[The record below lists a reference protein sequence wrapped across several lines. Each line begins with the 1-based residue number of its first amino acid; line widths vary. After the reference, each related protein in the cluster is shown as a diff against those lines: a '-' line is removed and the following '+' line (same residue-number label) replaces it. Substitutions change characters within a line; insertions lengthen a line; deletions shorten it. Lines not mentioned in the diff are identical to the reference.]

1 MKPWQHGYALDELRA
16 LRQLFNR
23 YEPFSFGRFAI
34 PDEAQIALALHQQ
47 EAALLYADGKPA
59 GMMIGKI
66 AQRDSIRRD
75 FVGRGFRVKQG
86 DFCIDHL
93 TYVGDLPPSV
103 VQEYLLI
110 YAGNRSIWA
119 TIHAEDRDRIRLM
132 EHLGFVVVG
141 SKIAAGSEIYSI
153 LLRSNRP
160 AIRLPEPLDP
170 AHRPSLAQL
179 SPAWITPGEVASI
192 ISEIETSQAE
202 WADHYSSYN
211 LRKSWSAISLR
222 GFSDDPSFII
232 KPAEMSRKWKAENP
246 GMLAAEVRDTAM
258 FNRFPTIR
266 QLCSESGSRF
276 QRIRLMRVRAGDGAL
291 SRHAD
296 IIDREAGPLPG
307 QISRLHIPIIS
318 DPCCRFT
325 AWNLSGEMLSH
336 HLSPGSLWYLDTRK
350 PHAVSNEGS
359 TSDRIHLVLDAISD
373 PILREAIARAEA

>member
-1 MKPWQHGYALDELRA
+1 
-16 LRQLFNR
+16 
-23 YEPFSFGRFAI
+23 
-34 PDEAQIALALHQQ
+34 
-47 EAALLYADGKPA
+47 
-59 GMMIGKI
+59 MMIGKV
-66 AQRDSIRRD
+66 AQRDSIRKD
-75 FVGRGFRVKQG
+75 FVGRSLRVKQG
-86 DFCIDHL
+86 DFVIEHL
-93 TYVGDLPPSV
+93 TYVGDLPPAV

-132 EHLGFVVVG
+132 EHLGFVVAG

-160 AIRLPEPLDP
+160 AIRLPEPLDA
-170 AHRPSLAQL
+170 AHRPSLARL
-179 SPAWITPGEVASI
+179 SPAWITPEETASI

-211 LRKSWSAISLR
+211 VRKSWSAISLR

-246 GMLAAEVRDTAM
+246 EMLAAEVRDTRM
-258 FNRFPTIR
+258 FERFPTVR
-266 QLCSESGSRF
+266 RLATESGLRF

-318 DPCCRFT
+318 DPCCRFM

-336 HLSPGSLWYLDTRK
+336 HLAPGSLWYLDTRK
-350 PHAVSNEGS
+350 PHAVNNEGS

-373 PILREAIARAEA
+373 PILRDTIARAEA